1 MTGPAIERV
10 EPASR
15 DDLPQVAEVLAHAF
29 YDDPELRAFING
41 KSRAKRLRAYLF
53 AEARLSLAN
62 GGAVDI
68 HRDDSG
74 EIVGAAIWE
83 APYAKE
89 TLLRTVRYGPAMLG
103 AVRWRGLLNWLA
115 CRSEFERFQPTSP
128 HWHLVRIGTAGNMR
142 GQGVGTALLKGRL
155 AVVDGK
161 GDVAHLESSSPMSER
176 LYRRF
181 GFEVVGSFKLPY
193 GALIVPMTRPSQRRP
208 AVVTHHP

>member
-1 MTGPAIERV
+1 MTGPAIERI

-15 DDLPQVAEVLAHAF
+15 GNLPQVAEVLAHAF

-41 KSRAKRLRAYLF
+41 KNRAKRLRAYLL
-53 AEARLSLAN
+53 AEARLRLAN

-68 HRDDSG
+68 HRDGSG
-74 EIVGAAIWE
+74 EVVAAAIWE

-103 AVRWRGLLNWLA
+103 AVRWRGLLNWLTY
-115 CRSEFERFQPTSP
+115 RSEFERFQPTSP
-128 HWHLVRIGTAGNMR
+128 HWHLVRIGTAESVR

-176 LYRRF
+176 LYRRL
-181 GFEVVGSFKLPY
+181 GFEAVGSFKLPY
-193 GALIVPMTRPSQRRP
+193 GALIVPMTRPSQLRP